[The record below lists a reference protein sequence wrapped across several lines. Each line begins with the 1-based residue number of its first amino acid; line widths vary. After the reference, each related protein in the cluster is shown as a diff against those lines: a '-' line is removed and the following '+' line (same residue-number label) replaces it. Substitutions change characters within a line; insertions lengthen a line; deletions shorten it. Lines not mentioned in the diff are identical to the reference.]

1 MSAPGGLTHRLA
13 RLGEEGLYL
22 GLHQTFRMLPTEA
35 CSDAGARLSGILG
48 RRSHPVSEGRSRVL
62 LARLRPDWAEPAAL
76 EAAVGRT
83 WENAGRVYAEYSVL
97 HRLIREGRVTEAEP
111 GLLQALTAPGQGPAI
126 FAFLHLGN
134 WEVVA
139 HRLAHL
145 TQGRGMGVGAPPA
158 RAGRGAI
165 FRRWHDSLPGITRP
179 TSLGVWREVVEML
192 RKPDG
197 AVLLN
202 IDEPNAVSVS
212 APFFGRPVRADGN
225 LGKAVRLAAA
235 ARARIV
241 IAYAE
246 RLAGVRFVIHA
257 LPVVEVD
264 PRATGVGP
272 ETEGEVLRI
281 DAMIAPVIRRLADQ
295 WHMAAYF
302 GTDVEAVA
310 PQTAPLA

>member
-1 MSAPGGLTHRLA
+1 MSGAGGLK
-13 RLGEEGLYL
+13 RLGEEALYL
-22 GLHQTFRMLPTEA
+22 GLHHAFRMLPTEA

-48 RRSHPVSEGRSRVL
+48 RRSHPVSEARSRVL
-62 LARLRPDWAEPAAL
+62 LARLRPDWANTPAAL
-76 EAAVGRT
+76 EAAVART

-111 GLLQALTAPGQGPAI
+111 GRLAELTAPGQGPAI

-158 RAGRGAI
+158 SAVRGAI

-179 TSLGVWREVVEML
+179 TSLAVWREVIEML
-192 RKPDG
+192 RRPDG

-202 IDEPNAVSVS
+202 IDEPNAASVS
-212 APFFGRPVRADGN
+212 APFFGRTPRLDGN

-246 RLAGVRFVIHA
+246 RVPGARFVIHA
-257 LPVVEVD
+257 LPVVAVD
-264 PRATGVGP
+264 PRAAGVGP
-272 ETEGEVLRI
+272 ETEAEVLRI
-281 DAMIAPVIRRLADQ
+281 DSLMTPVIRRFADQ

-302 GTDVEAVA
+302 GKDVEAVA
-310 PQTAPLA
+310 VQAGPFAP

>member
-1 MSAPGGLTHRLA
+1 MSGLGRTLA
-13 RLGEEGLYL
+13 HFGEEALYL
-22 GLHQTFRMLPTEA
+22 GLHRVFSLLPTET
-35 CSDAGARLSGILG
+35 CSNAGARLSGVLG
-48 RRSHPVSEGRSRVL
+48 RKSHPVSEARSRTL
-62 LARLRPDWAEPAAL
+62 LARLRPDWSGPAVL
-76 EAAVGRT
+76 EAAVART

-111 GLLQALTAPGQGPAI
+111 GLLAALTAPGQGPAI

-145 TQGRGMGVGAPPA
+145 TQGRGIGVGEPPKSPV
-158 RAGRGAI
+158 RAAI

-192 RKPDG
+192 RRPDG

-202 IDEPNAVSVS
+202 IDEPNAASVS
-212 APFFGRPVRADGN
+212 APFFGRPVRIDGN

-246 RLAGVRFVIHA
+246 RQPGVRFVIHA
-257 LPVVEVD
+257 LPVVTVD
-264 PRATGVGP
+264 PRAAGVGP
-272 ETEGEVLRI
+272 ETEAEVLRI
-281 DAMIAPVIRRLADQ
+281 NSMIASVIRRLADQ

-302 GTDVEAVA
+302 GKDVEGVA
-310 PQTAPLA
+310 RYADAPAAP